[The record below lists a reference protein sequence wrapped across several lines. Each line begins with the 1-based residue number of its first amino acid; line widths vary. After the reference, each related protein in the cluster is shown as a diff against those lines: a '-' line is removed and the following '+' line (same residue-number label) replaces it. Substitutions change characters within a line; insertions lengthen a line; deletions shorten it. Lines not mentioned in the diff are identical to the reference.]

1 MKRWILGLLAG
12 ACLLAVPITIGCA
25 FQKAADPVE
34 AAMIAKANAAR
45 GIKTVLCFVD
55 RPDLVFLNIAA
66 CILMTAATIGAV
78 LLFVRPG
85 VVSLWSVL
93 GMAATAIALWT
104 LRDFMKDYLWVLK
117 LAGTFGLVLFGAAF
131 AYGHRNWFEKVTNKD
146 WDKDGDIGV
155 DETPAPADPAEHPG
169 AVS

>member
-25 FQKAADPVE
+25 FQKAADPAE
-34 AAMIAKANAAR
+34 AAMIAKANAAK
-45 GIKTVLCFVD
+45 GIRTVLMFVD

-117 LAGTFGLVLFGAAF
+117 LLGTFGLILFGAAF
-131 AYGHRNWFEKVTNKD
+131 AYGHRGWGERITKKD
-146 WDKDGDIGV
+146 WDGDGLIDGQ
-155 DETPAPADPAEHPG
+155 PKGDPAEHPG